1 MKKLAIISEYNP
13 FHNGHNY
20 IQKKAKKISNAD
32 VIISIMSGD
41 FVQRGEPSLIDKYKR
56 ANSALISA
64 DLIIEMPSFVTL
76 QSANLFARKN
86 IEILDKLEVDYLAFG
101 IENISKNDFFNSV
114 NNILNNDKLINKKIK
129 KLLNKGMSYS
139 KASYEASK
147 SYAINDNFFSANNIL
162 ALEYIRAMKNINSN
176 IKVIPIKRIKSLN
189 RDISLNNNTYAS
201 STAIRNNIGKTNLR
215 SYLPP
220 CSYEN
225 IIKFQNEYKSFPT
238 MEKIYEL
245 FRYKILIDNKDLN
258 KILCYEEGLENYLKK
273 LAINN
278 STYNSFIKNAS
289 SYRFTKSRIKRLI
302 INYLLEN
309 TIDLNNVDINFI
321 KVLAFNEKSSK
332 LLKNTKLSV
341 IIQKKDEDK
350 IKNDEKIIYDQMIR
364 ASNLYS
370 LLINRNLNSDFT
382 QKIVIKKSSD
392 L

>member
-32 VIISIMSGD
+32 IIISIMSGD

-86 IEILDKLEVDYLAFG
+86 IEILNKLEVDYLAFG
-101 IENISKNDFFNSV
+101 IENISKNDFLNSA
-114 NNILNNDKLINKKIK
+114 NNILNNDKLINEKIK

-189 RDISLNNNTYAS
+189 KDISLNNNTYAS
-201 STAIRNNIGKTNLR
+201 STAIRNNISKTNLR

-225 IIKFQNEYKSFPT
+225 IRNFKMNINLFQ
-238 MEKIYEL
+238 L
-245 FRYKILIDNKDLN
+245 W
-258 KILCYEEGLENYLKK
+258 
-273 LAINN
+273 
-278 STYNSFIKNAS
+278 
-289 SYRFTKSRIKRLI
+289 
-302 INYLLEN
+302 
-309 TIDLNNVDINFI
+309 
-321 KVLAFNEKSSK
+321 
-332 LLKNTKLSV
+332 
-341 IIQKKDEDK
+341 
-350 IKNDEKIIYDQMIR
+350 
-364 ASNLYS
+364 
-370 LLINRNLNSDFT
+370 
-382 QKIVIKKSSD
+382 
-392 L
+392 